1 MDSHQPW
8 CWEAA
13 QAAAGPDWHFIARVS
28 PQSTAALAALAARAA
43 PAGFVRLASAGG
55 AQELIDAGNYD
66 TYAGNLA
73 GAARNIWVYNLIRI
87 TDDTVEI
94 QAGYGG
100 RGDDLSRA
108 ETQLLHEILATP
120 EVALTHWKVIAG
132 GEGYEYRTLREGRD
146 GESLR
151 RYLTTPPLP
160 SLERRIIP
168 HAW

>member
-1 MDSHQPW
+1 MDSHKPW

-13 QAAAGPDWHFIARVS
+13 QAGAGPDWHFIARVS

-43 PAGFVRLASAGG
+43 PAGFARLAPAGG

-87 TDDTVEI
+87 TGDTLEI

-100 RGDDLSRA
+100 RGEDLSRA

-120 EVALTHWKVIAG
+120 GVALTRWKVIAG
-132 GEGYEYRTLREGRD
+132 GEGYAYRTLHEGGD
-146 GESLR
+146 GESLQ

-160 SLERRIIP
+160 SLVQGIIP
-168 HAW
+168 RVW